1 MVQQVVILF
10 FKAYDVIALQD
21 VLFGLLSVIVV
32 GQIFLVHLF
41 VAPGSSQFTRHHP
54 QHFEI
59 QSLL

>member
-1 MVQQVVILF
+1 
-10 FKAYDVIALQD
+10 VIALQD

-32 GQIFLVHLF
+32 GQIFLVHFF

-54 QHFEI
+54 QRFEI